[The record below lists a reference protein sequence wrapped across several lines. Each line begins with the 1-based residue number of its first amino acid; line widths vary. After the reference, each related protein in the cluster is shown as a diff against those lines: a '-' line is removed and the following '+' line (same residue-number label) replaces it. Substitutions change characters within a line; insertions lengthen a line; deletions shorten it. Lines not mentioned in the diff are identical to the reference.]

1 MSKIN
6 VGFSGQFLKELRRIV
21 RKFPQAAS
29 EVDALIERLKQ
40 GERPGDKIPNVG
52 YDVYKVRL
60 KNPSAN
66 RGKRGG
72 LRAIYYF
79 QFADQVI
86 MIILY
91 SKTEQEDVSIAVI
104 RQIIEDY
111 SESSSKID
119 KTE

>member
-1 MSKIN
+1 MTKIRI
-6 VGFSGQFLKELRRIV
+6 GFSSQFLKELRRIV
-21 RKFPQAAS
+21 RKFPQAAN
-29 EVDALIERLKQ
+29 EVDSLLEKLKQ

-52 YDVYKVRL
+52 YDVHKVRL

-79 QFADQVI
+79 QFAEEI
-86 MIILY
+86 LMITIY
-91 SKTEQEDVSIAVI
+91 SKTEQEDISVNVI

-111 SESSSKID
+111 SASKTD
-119 KTE
+119 NPE

>member
-1 MSKIN
+1 MTKISI
-6 VGFSGQFLKELRRIV
+6 GFSNQFLKELRRIL
-21 RKFPQAAS
+21 RKYPQVEH
-29 EVDALIERLKQ
+29 EVDSLLEQLKQ

-60 KNPSAN
+60 RNPSAN

-79 QFADQVI
+79 ELEEQIVMVTI
-86 MIILY
+86 Y
-91 SKTEQEDVSIAVI
+91 SKTEQTDVSITLL

-111 SESSSKID
+111 SLSHP
-119 KTE
+119 KT